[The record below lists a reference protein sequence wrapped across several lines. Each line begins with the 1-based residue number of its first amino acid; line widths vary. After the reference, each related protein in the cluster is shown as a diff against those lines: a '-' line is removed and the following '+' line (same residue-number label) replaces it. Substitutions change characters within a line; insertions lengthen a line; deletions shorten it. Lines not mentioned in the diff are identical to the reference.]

1 MTKPPPKRPR
11 VDTTDLDAANG
22 RLRRLVAEQRET
34 PTADLFDAIA
44 AAADDAARH
53 AQRLSA
59 RARRVANTLDQ
70 ETPTA

>member
-1 MTKPPPKRPR
+1 MTTPPPKRPR

-22 RLRRLVAEQRET
+22 QLRRLAGEQRDN

-44 AAADDAARH
+44 AAADQIARH

-59 RARRVANTLDQ
+59 RSRKIADTLDR
-70 ETPTA
+70 ETSPT